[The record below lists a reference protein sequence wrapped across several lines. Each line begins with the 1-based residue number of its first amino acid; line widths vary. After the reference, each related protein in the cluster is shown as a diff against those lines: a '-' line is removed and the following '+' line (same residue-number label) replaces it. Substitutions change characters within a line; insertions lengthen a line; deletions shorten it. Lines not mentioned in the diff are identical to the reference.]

1 MKLTTKQIKQMIKEE
16 LMAVY
21 EDLGDDLRSD
31 QRVTLLNQP
40 LNLDMLNNIQQKGG
54 VLKPDGLWYS
64 LGNEW
69 IEFAKSEMRD
79 KFDDHEYL
87 YELQIQTTTI
97 DSPNPDAVL
106 VIDTREDAMELF
118 KRNGI
123 EQINRFSSLHIK
135 WPWIARHYGG
145 IEIRD
150 DALSAF
156 YGWDINSGCVWNKNA
171 LTNVETLNQPDQPI
185 DYGQMENIP
194 EQAMEDFEELLDMI
208 DMEWKLECFTE
219 RIGECLGLE
228 DWMEDDMK
236 TIWNWMCL
244 TLNGSPELDYDDL
257 KQFTHFNFKRANYRV
272 GGERDLIILLYLM
285 TSASETS
292 MAMNIAVEIGG
303 EKNPYDIANK
313 LSEIFNNVYKKYG
326 INKQINIGSID
337 AFGYELQAQAD
348 VGNRMID
355 RYR

>member
-1 MKLTTKQIKQMIKEE
+1 MELTTKQLKQIIKEE
-16 LMAVY
+16 LRAVY
-21 EDLGDDLRSD
+21 EGLGDNLSPE

-40 LNLDMLNNIQQKGG
+40 LNLEKLNNIQQKGG
-54 VLKPDGLWYS
+54 VLKPNGLWYS

-69 IEFAKSEMRD
+69 IEFAKSEMSD
-79 KFDDHEYL
+79 KFDGHEYL
-87 YELQIQTTTI
+87 YELKVRTATLNN
-97 DSPNPDAVL
+97 PNSSAVL
-106 VIDTREDAMELF
+106 VIDTRDDALEFL

-123 EQINRFSSLHIK
+123 EQVSRFSSTQIK
-135 WPWIARHYGG
+135 WADIARHYGG

-150 DALSAF
+150 DALGVF
-156 YGWDINSGCVWNKNA
+156 YGWDINSGCIWNKNA
-171 LTNVETLNQPDQPI
+171 LTNVETLNQPT

-194 EQAMEDFEELLDMI
+194 QQAMEDFEELLDMFE
-208 DMEWKLECFTE
+208 MEWKLECFM
-219 RIGECLGLE
+219 GKNGACLGLQ

-244 TLNGSPELDYDDL
+244 TLSDNPEMDYDDL

-272 GGERDLIILLYLM
+272 GQERDLIILLYLM
-285 TSASETS
+285 TSASESS
-292 MAMNIAVEIGG
+292 MGMNIAVEIGG

-337 AFGYELQAQAD
+337 AFGYELQAQAS
-348 VGNRMID
+348 VYD